1 MSRKVIAAVAVALLC
16 GLVAA
21 PAVQAGLIF
30 DYTST
35 VNAAN
40 APTVPANPPGFGS
53 AVIGIGN
60 GNSLTFNTNSATG
73 IDGTLPGGAD
83 INFGTIVFNPG
94 ANAIPTAYDVLFN
107 YEITITDQ
115 PSGETGKVNFTGE
128 IGGFA
133 RGTPRAINSTIAN
146 YSVSPQQLVL
156 GGSTYLV
163 SITSSIGPGSF
174 FDGVLQGNVQ
184 ITAVPEPSSMILAGL
199 GGIGLVWAARRRV
212 AK

>member
-1 MSRKVIAAVAVALLC
+1 MLVC
-16 GLVAA
+16 GLAAA

-30 DYTST
+30 DYTSS
-35 VNAAN
+35 VNVAT
-40 APTVPANPPGFGS
+40 APTVPTNPPGFNS
-53 AVIGIGN
+53 AVIAIGN

-83 INFGTIVFNPG
+83 INFGSIVFNPSG
-94 ANAIPTAYDVLFN
+94 NAIATAYDVLFN
-107 YEITITDQ
+107 YEIVITDQ
-115 PSGETGKVNFTGE
+115 PSGDVGKVNFTGE

-133 RGTPRAINSTIAN
+133 RGTPRAINSSIAN
-146 YSVSPQQLVL
+146 YAVSPQQIVL
-156 GGSTYLV
+156 GGSTYQV

-184 ITAVPEPSSMILAGL
+184 ITPVPEPSSMILAGL
-199 GGIGLVWAARRRV
+199 GGVGLIWAARRRKI